1 MAFAAVN
8 AARDQ
13 QGELTMSGNRSLRV
27 LAFVAAVFL
36 LDWGQPFFVPLCVS
50 LLIAMALSPVVDALT
65 LVVRWRPVA
74 AALVVLSLVG
84 LTGIAIYA
92 WSDDIQAMWE
102 EIPAAAKSIS
112 KSLQKVVQSPAG
124 PITEMKKAAADFE
137 SVAQTGKPAP
147 PAAAQPA
154 PQPPASIPIWQVLW
168 TGWKGAMVAAG
179 QIMVVLFLVFF
190 VLASGDLFKRKV
202 LAIAAE
208 RNKTRFTLKM
218 LEEIDAQVRRY
229 LVVLLVANVL
239 VGLGTWLAFLALG
252 MKYAALW
259 GAMAGVLHTAP
270 YFGPTVIA
278 GGSLLSAF
286 VQFGE
291 WPRAFVV
298 AGSSILVATLVG
310 QLFATWLAS
319 RQARMNTTATFIG
332 LLFFAWIWGFWGIL
346 LGIPLL
352 AIVKTVCDHNEDW
365 KPVAELLG
373 R

>member
-1 MAFAAVN
+1 MF
-8 AARDQ
+8 
-13 QGELTMSGNRSLRV
+13 
-27 LAFVAAVFL
+27 
-36 LDWGQPFFVPLCVS
+36 
-50 LLIAMALSPVVDALT
+50 
-65 LVVRWRPVA
+65 
-74 AALVVLSLVG
+74 
-84 LTGIAIYA
+84 
-92 WSDDIQAMWE
+92 
-102 EIPAAAKSIS
+102 
-112 KSLQKVVQSPAG
+112 
-124 PITEMKKAAADFE
+124 
-137 SVAQTGKPAP
+137 SVA
-147 PAAAQPA
+147 
-154 PQPPASIPIWQVLW
+154 
-168 TGWKGAMVAAG
+168 GAMVAAG